1 MDITSILLSLLRGLL
16 ASAIGYAIW
25 YLIWAIRQGRQKQ
38 KPKHSTAANP
48 LLAKRLLV
56 LVGGDTATARRLLR
70 NINQRYPGRSVD
82 WCLEKAIHDLDRD
95 RR

>member
-1 MDITSILLSLLRGLL
+1 MDILLSLLRGLL
-16 ASAIGYAIW
+16 ASAIGWAIW
-25 YLIWAIRQGRQKQ
+25 YLVQRIQQGQRQKV
-38 KPKHSTAANP
+38 KASKKADP
-48 LLAKRLLV
+48 LLAKRLLI

-70 NINQRYPGRSVD
+70 NINQRHPGRSVD